1 MRLSASHSF
10 VGLAEN
16 VLMEPSLK
24 NKTIA
29 LVALPALALF
39 AACTPKPTP
48 PTPTSVSKAALATME
63 RIAVGANSCWFKSND
78 KDFRGYAF
86 APELNSFRASTYVGG
101 SCSKSG
107 GTPAPVVQAE
117 GNPARIEAFGPMM
130 QQGHSS
136 RISADINRWASGQ
149 KAADVQI

>member
-24 NKTIA
+24 IKTIA

-86 APELNSFRASTYVGG
+86 APELNSF
-101 SCSKSG
+101 SG
-107 GTPAPVVQAE
+107 RPRMLVVPARNLAGRPLLVVQAE

-149 KAADVQI
+149 KGC

>member
-1 MRLSASHSF
+1 M
-10 VGLAEN
+10 
-16 VLMEPSLK
+16 K

-86 APELNSFRASTYVGG
+86 ALELNSF
-101 SCSKSG
+101 SG
-107 GTPAPVVQAE
+107 RPRMFVVPARNLAGRPLLVVQAE

-149 KAADVQI
+149 KGC

>member
-1 MRLSASHSF
+1 M
-10 VGLAEN
+10 
-16 VLMEPSLK
+16 K

-39 AACTPKPTP
+39 AACTPKSTP

-86 APELNSFRASTYVGG
+86 APELNSF
-101 SCSKSG
+101 SG
-107 GTPAPVVQAE
+107 RPRMLVVPARNLAGRPLLVVQAE

-149 KAADVQI
+149 KGC

>member
-86 APELNSFRASTYVGG
+86 APELNSF
-101 SCSKSG
+101 SG
-107 GTPAPVVQAE
+107 RPRMLVVPARNLAGRPLLVVQAE

-136 RISADINRWASGQ
+136 RISADIQRWASGQ
-149 KAADVQI
+149 KGC

>member
-1 MRLSASHSF
+1 M
-10 VGLAEN
+10 
-16 VLMEPSLK
+16 K

-86 APELNSFRASTYVGG
+86 APELNSF
-101 SCSKSG
+101 SG
-107 GTPAPVVQAE
+107 RPRMLVVPARNLAGRPLLVVQAE

-149 KAADVQI
+149 KGC

>member
-24 NKTIA
+24 SKNIA

-86 APELNSFRASTYVGG
+86 APELNSF
-101 SCSKSG
+101 SG
-107 GTPAPVVQAE
+107 RPRMLVVPARNLAGRPLLVVQAE

-149 KAADVQI
+149 KGC

>member
-86 APELNSFRASTYVGG
+86 APELNSF
-101 SCSKSG
+101 SG
-107 GTPAPVVQAE
+107 RPRMLVVPARNLAGRPLLVVQAE

-149 KAADVQI
+149 KGC

>member
-39 AACTPKPTP
+39 AACTPKQTP
-48 PTPTSVSKAALATME
+48 PTPTRVSKAALATKE
-63 RIAVGANSCWFKSND
+63 RNAVGANSCWFKSND

-86 APELNSFRASTYVGG
+86 APELNSF
-101 SCSKSG
+101 SG
-107 GTPAPVVQAE
+107 RPRMLVVPARNLAGRPLLVVQAE

-149 KAADVQI
+149 KGC

>member
-86 APELNSFRASTYVGG
+86 APELNSF
-101 SCSKSG
+101 SG
-107 GTPAPVVQAE
+107 LPRMLVVPARNLAGRPLLVVQAE

-149 KAADVQI
+149 KGC

>member
-48 PTPTSVSKAALATME
+48 PTPTSVNKAALATME

-86 APELNSFRASTYVGG
+86 APELNSF
-101 SCSKSG
+101 SG
-107 GTPAPVVQAE
+107 RPRMLVVPARNLAGRPLLVVQAE

-149 KAADVQI
+149 KGC

>member
-48 PTPTSVSKAALATME
+48 PTHTSVSKAALATME

-86 APELNSFRASTYVGG
+86 APELNSF
-101 SCSKSG
+101 SG
-107 GTPAPVVQAE
+107 RPRMLVVPARNLAGRPLLVVQAE

-149 KAADVQI
+149 KGC

>member
-1 MRLSASHSF
+1 
-10 VGLAEN
+10 
-16 VLMEPSLK
+16 MEPSLK

-86 APELNSFRASTYVGG
+86 APELNSF
-101 SCSKSG
+101 SG
-107 GTPAPVVQAE
+107 RPRMLVVPARNLAGRPLLVVQAE

-149 KAADVQI
+149 KGC

>member
-48 PTPTSVSKAALATME
+48 PTPTSVSNAALATME

-86 APELNSFRASTYVGG
+86 APELNSF
-101 SCSKSG
+101 SG
-107 GTPAPVVQAE
+107 RPRMLVVPARNLAGRPLLVVQAE

-149 KAADVQI
+149 KGC

>member
-1 MRLSASHSF
+1 M
-10 VGLAEN
+10 
-16 VLMEPSLK
+16 K

-86 APELNSFRASTYVGG
+86 APELNSF
-101 SCSKSG
+101 SG
-107 GTPAPVVQAE
+107 RPRMLVVPARNLAGRPLLVVQAE

-130 QQGHSS
+130 QQGHNS

-149 KAADVQI
+149 KGC